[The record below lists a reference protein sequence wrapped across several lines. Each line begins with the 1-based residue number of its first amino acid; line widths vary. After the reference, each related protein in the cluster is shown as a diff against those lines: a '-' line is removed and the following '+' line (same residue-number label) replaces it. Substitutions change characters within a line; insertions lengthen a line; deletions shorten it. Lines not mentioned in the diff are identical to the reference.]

1 MLPISEFQEGDIFQ
15 EKYPF
20 EFLHWL
26 VLEVNKGEKM
36 VKVQAYDL
44 KSKPVGKPKWLSNN
58 NKIFSESN
66 LIMRGDGTFIRR

>member
-1 MLPISEFQEGDIFQ
+1 MPISKIQEGDIFQ

-20 EFLHWL
+20 ELLMWL

-44 KSKPVGKPKWLSNN
+44 KSKPVGKPKWLSNT

-66 LIMRGDGTFIRR
+66 LIMHGDGNFLYK